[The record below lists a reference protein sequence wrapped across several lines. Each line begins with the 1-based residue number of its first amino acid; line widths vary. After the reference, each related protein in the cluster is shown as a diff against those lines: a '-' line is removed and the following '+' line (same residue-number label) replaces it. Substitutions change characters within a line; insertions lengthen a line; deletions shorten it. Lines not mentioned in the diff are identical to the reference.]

1 MRQNLQQKETGISE
15 EINLFVDEI
24 AGVFWNYLL
33 FLATYKAIFNVLNNI
48 IQMNAIFPVW
58 ADLSLFEQVYW
69 TVTIPATLIFLI
81 LLVLTIFGGDTE
93 ANVDVDADVDGS
105 IDHGDSIPFQF
116 ISLKNIVA
124 FFTVFGWSGIG
135 FIHAGLNTWLTI
147 LLSVILGLLMMLAM
161 ATLFYFMSRLAE
173 SGTLKMNNAIG
184 KLGEVYLI
192 IPASRKGMGKVQIN
206 VQGSLRTLD
215 AITDETEALPTSSII
230 QVVDVIDDQILLV
243 KKQG

>member
-1 MRQNLQQKETGISE
+1 MI
-15 EINLFVDEI
+15 
-24 AGVFWNYLL
+24 
-33 FLATYKAIFNVLNNI
+33 
-48 IQMNAIFPVW
+48 AIFPTW

-69 TVTIPATLIFLI
+69 TITIPATLIFLI
-81 LLVLTIFGGDTE
+81 LLVLTIFGGDMDSD
-93 ANVDVDADVDGS
+93 VDVDSDVDGGLA
-105 IDHGDSIPFQF
+105 DGDSIPFQF

-135 FIHAGLNTWLTI
+135 FIHSGLDTWLVI
-147 LLSVILGLLMMLAM
+147 LLSMICGLLMMVAM

-192 IPASRKGMGKVQIN
+192 IPAKRKGLGKVQLN

-215 AITDETEALPTSSII
+215 AITDESEDLPTSSII
-230 QVVDVIDDQILLV
+230 HVLDVIDEHILLV
-243 KKQG
+243 EKQG